1 MDILLTFLPVAVVFG
16 HYIVSGSNARPEPCR
31 NCER

>member
-16 HYIVSGSNARPEPCR
+16 HYLVSGSSARPEVCR
-31 NCER
+31 DCQP